1 MMNQFKEKDEV
12 LFGEVQKFMDGN
24 EESYKKVYELSEKYI
39 HKIIYDIVRDEHTT
53 EDMMQ
58 ETYLQ
63 IYNKIG
69 MLKEARSFNVWA
81 GRIASNMALRYLQK
95 YRKEFLQ
102 KEIEDDGEFIFERM
116 INDHEA
122 FIPETVLDNEE
133 QQKYIAE
140 ILDGLSPEQKLTV
153 QYYYFEE
160 MSVSEIAE
168 RMECSEG
175 TVKSRLNYAR
185 KALKTAINKFEIEN
199 DVKLYSLASL
209 PIFYLFFRGV
219 AEGTITFSAEPKENT
234 HRTKNAGDNT
244 TSTGAVN
251 GTTGSGFLGTL
262 AGKAVIGI
270 TVLALGTAAVGVA
283 TMLIGTSNAGSGTN
297 QNITNQSEEVKDSLN
312 TENTQDI
319 QEPLSDE
326 DVADILARNEAYR
339 NYLQEKG
346 IKRFA
351 IFDINKD
358 GTKEMLIYEY
368 ETDNPSSIVG
378 WNEGKLAVEDGAERP
393 LDGGNVTLF
402 YSDKTNYVLTAIGE
416 IDGEIENWGNVG
428 EGTITQVHIEGES
441 VFYGNTHFYS
451 DADGEWRIY
460 SMTSGED
467 DLETNKESIIAIIKE
482 KVPNM
487 KKWTEAYEVSEENL
501 NMYLS
506 LDEDT
511 IRKELMSN

>member
-1 MMNQFKEKDEV
+1 MINQFKEKDEV
-12 LFGEVQKFMDGN
+12 LFAEVQKLMDGN

-69 MLKEARSFNVWA
+69 TLKEARSFYVWA
-81 GRIASNMALRYLQK
+81 GRIASNMTLRYLQK

-102 KEIEDDGEFIFERM
+102 KEIEDDAEFIFEKM

-175 TVKSRLNYAR
+175 TVKSRLSYAR
-185 KALKTAINKFEIEN
+185 KSLKTAVNTFEIEN

-219 AEGTITFSAEPKENT
+219 AEGAITFSAEQTELPI
-234 HRTKNAGDNT
+234 KNAGASN
-244 TSTGAVN
+244 GA
-251 GTTGSGFLGTL
+251 TGSGFLGTL

-270 TVLALGTAAVGVA
+270 TVLALGAAAVGV
-283 TMLIGTSNAGSGTN
+283 TVMLMGANNANSGAN
-297 QNITNQSEEVKDSLN
+297 QNVTSESEQATDSQNTESTQNVQETVSEE
-312 TENTQDI
+312 E
-319 QEPLSDE
+319 
-326 DVADILARNEAYR
+326 VADILARNQSYR
-339 NYLQEKG
+339 KYLEENN
-346 IKRFA
+346 IVAFA
-351 IFDINKD
+351 IVDINKD
-358 GTKEMLIYEY
+358 GTEEMLIYQY
-368 ETDNPSSIVG
+368 DTGNPSSIVG

-402 YSDKTNYVLTAIGE
+402 YSDETNYVLTAIGE
-416 IDGEIENWGNVG
+416 IEGDIENWGNVG
-428 EGTITQVHIEGES
+428 EATITQVHIEGES

-451 DADGEWRIY
+451 DSTGEWRIY

-467 DLETNKESIIAIIKE
+467 DLSTTKDTIIALVKE

-487 KKWTEAYEVSEENL
+487 KKWVESYEVTEENL
-501 NMYLS
+501 DKYLS
-506 LDEDT
+506 IDEAV
-511 IRKELMSN
+511 IREELSNTKG